1 MFDKESTFREMINL
15 NGLNDGIEFNVNI
28 LRSMIED
35 MNKSELEFDKDTY
48 NLFVKLLDQIYDLN
62 CKVAKNFTNLI
73 VDIVNNK

>member
-1 MFDKESTFREMINL
+1 MFDKKATFREMINL

-28 LRSMIED
+28 LRAMIED
-35 MNKSELEFDKDTY
+35 MKKSELELDKDTY
-48 NLFVKLLDQIYDLN
+48 NLFVKLLDQIYDWN

>member
-48 NLFVKLLDQIYDLN
+48 NLFVKLLDQIYDWN
-62 CKVAKNFTNLI
+62 CKFAKNFTNLI